1 MDNSKTITIDKQS
14 VYTPRVEKEKDLANS
29 LFRGVYGSAIKSLA
43 DICSAPIQSMDLDKR
58 DLCNPVPEINP
69 VIAFVGDRGAGKT
82 SALLSFVDDIKRNR
96 DSFLLNSEKGN
107 AIKEFSFVSLPLI
120 DPSLLSRNETLL
132 GSVIAHMQKYLEK
145 LYRSRTLEFGSSDK
159 GEKLSAVY
167 EKLGKVYD
175 SLRLL
180 KQEKEGAFEEYGGIE
195 RLEALSVSY
204 NLRSS
209 FIDAV
214 YRFLELVLDK
224 KGMLVIPIDD
234 LDMSLESGYN
244 ICEEIR
250 SYFQI
255 PRIVVIFSVRLI
267 QLHSTLQQTFF
278 RYYEKAYDKS
288 SAVSAPD
295 SPAGMAEKYL
305 VKLFPI
311 NRRHILPAFTISNM
325 ASYKLIDRY
334 DNENNEEKK
343 PLTVIMLRLLYE
355 KLGLI
360 LIPNTYD
367 SHLLLP
373 NSLRGMVHLYGL
385 LRSMDD
391 VFGKYKVAPLNFD
404 DFSGDGDDVR
414 NAQNRLSAN
423 LDLFENVYL
432 KDFLADVGNSECGG
446 ESLLS
451 FFHVLIDTPWQ
462 RFNRQVARF
471 VRKVMIEMKMLIEKR
486 EDDGDSGYVTDEQS
500 IEDICSPQTLS
511 ENVSIGDALYMLDRL
526 EVWDY
531 QGHATRFACAVR
543 TLYSLR
549 LVRMFFLDQNPEDMR
564 RFIVQLNNPDTQ
576 RLVRTD
582 ASKTIR
588 DWRERVMIS
597 KIHLDSDTA
606 ISFREFISTWSK
618 EYNNHT
624 DNSPFIWLLRC
635 MVWAGDRPIRRNSMF
650 GWRNAG
656 WIRSYLDYLSLL
668 NNPNT
673 NYITINYGA
682 FLVNGLSN
690 EYGTPSQLERHNR
703 SYKMI
708 IPLYSSELI
717 NFIIKNSDRAARLVS
732 KSVVKEN
739 SFFSMFT
746 EFIYALERL
755 IRTLNAFES
764 IPVRFEDG
772 IRKIISTANRV
783 DQQNYDWD
791 EVAETK
797 MISNEDKNRLYS
809 KLDDLRKQIKYKRN
823 IDNLLVDSKRHIEQI
838 VYQQGLF
845 SNDIRDVF
853 LKELT
858 EIFELK
864 VDKQHIQDLKGK
876 FLNLIEKIKMEI
888 DKAYV

>member
-1 MDNSKTITIDKQS
+1 MDNDKTITIDKQS

-29 LFRGVYGSAIKSLA
+29 LFRGVYDSALRSLA
-43 DICSAPIQSMDLDKR
+43 DICSAPIQTTDLDKR
-58 DLCNPVPEINP
+58 DSCNPVPEINP

-82 SALLSFVDDIKRNR
+82 SALLSFVEDIKRNK
-96 DSFLLNSEKGN
+96 DSFLLNSAEGN
-107 AIKEFSFVSLPLI
+107 AIKDYSFISLPLI
-120 DPSLLSRNETLL
+120 DPSLLSKNETLL

-145 LYRSRTLEFGSSDK
+145 LYRSRTFEFGSSNK
-159 GEKLSAVY
+159 GEKLSAIY

-204 NLRSS
+204 NLRNS

-214 YRFLELVLDK
+214 YRFLDLILDK

-234 LDMSLESGYN
+234 LDMSLESGYD

-255 PRIVVIFSVRLI
+255 PRIVVVFSVRLT

-278 RYYEKAYDKS
+278 RHFEKAYDKS
-288 SAVSAPD
+288 SVVSAPD

-305 VKLFPI
+305 AKLFPI
-311 NRRHILPAFTISNM
+311 NRRHMLPAFTISNI
-325 ASYKLIDRY
+325 ASYKLIDRC
-334 DNENNEEKK
+334 DDEKSEVKK
-343 PLTVIMLRLLYE
+343 PLAAIMLRLLYE

-360 LIPNTYD
+360 LIPN
-367 SHLLLP
+367 SNGGHLLLP

-391 VFGKYKVAPLNFD
+391 VFGNYEFAPLNFD
-404 DFSGDGDDVR
+404 EFSGQGDNAR
-414 NAQNRLSAN
+414 NARTRLSAN
-423 LDLFENVYL
+423 LDLFEKVYL
-432 KDFLADVGNSECGG
+432 DDFLADVGNSECGG

-451 FFHVLIDTPWQ
+451 FFHLLIDTPWQ
-462 RFNRQVARF
+462 LFNRQVARF
-471 VRKVMIEMKMLIEKR
+471 VRKVMIGMKMLIENR
-486 EDDGDSGYVTDEQS
+486 EDDGDSSRVSDEQS

-526 EVWDY
+526 EVWDD

-549 LVRMFFLDQNPEDMR
+549 LVRMFFLDQDPEDMR
-564 RFIVQLNNPDTQ
+564 QFIVQLNNPDTQ

-582 ASKTIR
+582 ATKTMR

-597 KIHLDSDTA
+597 KIHLDSDTT
-606 ISFREFISTWSK
+606 ISFREFINTWSRK
-618 EYNNHT
+618 KYESKS
-624 DNSPFIWLLRC
+624 NSPFMWLLRC
-635 MVWAGDRPIRRNSMF
+635 MVWAGDRPIRRNSIF

-656 WIRSYLDYLSLL
+656 WTRPYLSTLDLL

-682 FLVNGLSN
+682 FLVNGLSPKF
-690 EYGTPSQLERHNR
+690 GIPSQLGNNK
-703 SYKMI
+703 STYSMI

-717 NFIIKNSDRAARLVS
+717 SFIIRNSDKAARLVS

-739 SFFSMFT
+739 GFFSMFT
-746 EFIYALERL
+746 EFMHALERL
-755 IRTLNAFES
+755 IRFLNALES
-764 IPVRFEDG
+764 MPIRFENE
-772 IRKIISTANRV
+772 IRKIISIADRDNQR
-783 DQQNYDWD
+783 NYDWD
-791 EVAETK
+791 EVSETRT
-797 MISNEDKNRLYS
+797 ISNEDKNRLYS
-809 KLDDLRKQIKYKRN
+809 NLEDLRKQIKYKRN
-823 IDNLLVDSKRHIEQI
+823 INNLQLYSERSIEQFI
-838 VYQQGLF
+838 NQQGLF
-845 SNDIRDVF
+845 SNGLRDVY
-853 LKELT
+853 LKELKDIL
-858 EIFELK
+858 EQG
-864 VDKQHIQDLKGK
+864 VNKQHIQELKSK
-876 FLNLIEKIKMEI
+876 FLDLLDKVQMEI
-888 DKAYV
+888 DKAYE